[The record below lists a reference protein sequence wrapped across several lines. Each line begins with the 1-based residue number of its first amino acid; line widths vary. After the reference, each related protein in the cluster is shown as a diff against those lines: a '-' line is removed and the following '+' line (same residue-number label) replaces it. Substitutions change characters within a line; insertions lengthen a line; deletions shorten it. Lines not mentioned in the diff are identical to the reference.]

1 VAVSVSVEWPHLD
14 ADHKVAIWRDLSK
27 QDRAHF
33 GRLRECEVV
42 LGLITTRVEEYL
54 QL

>member
-1 VAVSVSVEWPHLD
+1 VTLLYLEWPHLD
-14 ADHKVAIWRDLSK
+14 ADHKAAIWRDLSK